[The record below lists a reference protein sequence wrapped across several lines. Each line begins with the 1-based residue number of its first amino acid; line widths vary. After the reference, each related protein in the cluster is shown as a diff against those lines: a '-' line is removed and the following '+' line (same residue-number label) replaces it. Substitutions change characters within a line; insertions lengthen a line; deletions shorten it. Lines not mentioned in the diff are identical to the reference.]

1 MKKKVISLK
10 IVISLIGI
18 MLLLNCEKEEVL
30 LNKDY
35 KKSTI
40 KSTETV
46 SFKNIHSKVSSS
58 FMESKNEFHAKS
70 KDVVSYNLNE
80 IIKLVDT
87 LNNTRYSINFKI
99 KNQPENVFYNLIL
112 GINKEQETITPFV
125 IKYIADNFDEISS
138 QNGLDML
145 KFKGTAEKYDF
156 KSFLSNLNLQSK
168 GKVNIPPC
176 DKTSFNGTGNG
187 SAGLDINNSNNGIGH
202 TNNSNDIIE
211 NNNDL
216 EGGLVI
222 CTWKILNWEVTS
234 GDYTLQWSTL
244 HIKCPPTF
252 SSGGGILPKSND
264 TPCSS
269 ESNIIAINP
278 PNTAECPEGYDENG
292 NCVED
297 QIINKLTG
305 KAKCVYEK
313 LKALNL
319 FKATI
324 KKFENSNNYNLVIEQ
339 NNSCSSGID
348 ACTDGKDVKNG
359 NIKINIRITPD
370 HQPLY
375 YASTLLHE
383 GIHAELFKYVDEYQK
398 GIDPNNRK
406 NLLKWYF
413 IYKGDKYQSEYAQHQ
428 HMADKYVKPIA
439 MAIRKLD
446 NYSYPLEYYMGF
458 GWDGLTKYGYDGYY
472 DNGKWVSL
480 DKSLT
485 SQYNIKQKIVNDNT
499 KLNGNECK

>member
-1 MKKKVISLK
+1 MKKKVKSLK

-87 LNNTRYSINFKI
+87 LNNTRYSINFKL
-99 KNQPENVFYNLIL
+99 KDQPENVFYNLIL

-202 TNNSNDIIE
+202 TNNSNNIIK

-222 CTWKILNWEVTS
+222 CTWKIINWEVTS

-244 HIKCPPTF
+244 HIKCPPAF
-252 SSGGGILPKSND
+252 SAGGGILPKSNA

-305 KAKCVYEK
+305 KAKCVYDK
-313 LKALNL
+313 MVNSSKG
-319 FKATI
+319 FKQMI
-324 KKFENSNNYNLVIEQ
+324 KKFDGEFPVNHLKYSVDHSLSNLVNAITDNSGKYLIE
-339 NNSCSSGID
+339 I
-348 ACTDGKDVKNG
+348 KLNG
-359 NIKINIRITPD
+359 NNLKQRTILGLVR
-370 HQPLY
+370 
-375 YASTLLHE
+375 TLAHE
-383 GIHAELFKYVDEYQK
+383 TIHAELFRKVKSVNSLISINDFPGIYDYYRRYLKNWQHEQMATHYRKTISNILRTFDNNQHSSQFYNDLAWEGLQGTTAWNKLSNSERNRIIIVIKEYK
-398 GIDPNNRK
+398 STGNK
-406 NLLKWYF
+406 NC
-413 IYKGDKYQSEYAQHQ
+413 
-428 HMADKYVKPIA
+428 
-439 MAIRKLD
+439 
-446 NYSYPLEYYMGF
+446 N
-458 GWDGLTKYGYDGYY
+458 
-472 DNGKWVSL
+472 
-480 DKSLT
+480 
-485 SQYNIKQKIVNDNT
+485 
-499 KLNGNECK
+499 